1 MTYADWPDVTY
12 ALLGGSDLLGL
23 VLVFVGHYDVIL
35 FSRLLS
41 GSMTRL
47 VACESSCYATR
58 HGEAGRRQ
66 GSGIGNDQ
74 ERSPSLVSLINKTII
89 L

>member
-1 MTYADWPDVTY
+1 MTYT
-12 ALLGGSDLLGL
+12 LLGGGDLLGL
-23 VLVFVGHYDVIL
+23 ILVFVGHYDEIW

-58 HGEAGRRQ
+58 HGEAGLVCLLAKAQ
-66 GSGIGNDQ
+66 GSGRIRNDLLALSHSSFKYV
-74 ERSPSLVSLINKTII
+74 R
-89 L
+89 